1 MPNAKEAVELAVFE
15 ALDAAITGAT
25 VYQDAPQD
33 AAMPLVIVGD
43 MTSQRM
49 PGKPPSRD
57 RIVTI
62 SIVTLVEAEE
72 RAPLLVLQGQIED
85 ALDQQSFEPDG
96 WSIVGSFEGDDAV
109 LQDDGETYAGV
120 STFTFVALEG

>member
-15 ALDAAITGAT
+15 ALAAAITGAT

-49 PGKPPSRD
+49 PGKPASRD